1 MTAIAHIIVQLV
13 HIEGPRKGEIQE
25 LSEPEIL
32 IGRHPGCQ
40 VRFPK
45 DAVTLSRKHARILRE
60 GNRFKI
66 VDQSTNGTFVNG
78 KQVQE
83 IFLKDGDVI
92 TFSEGGPKVSFLTQV
107 SDPPVPQAA
116 AQMDTPPI
124 FTPGISTSAPQ
135 QPVPQP
141 QPAVPP
147 AQPSMAPQP
156 VPEAPPAEAAPIIEA
171 ANAPFA
177 IQYGPALKSFQT
189 LPITVG
195 KGSRCDFVVNHPAMN
210 DQQAQFFFARNQYWI
225 KDLTGAGNVT
235 LNGIP
240 VQTQAPLETNMQ
252 VALSS
257 QGPRFRFLGGGR
269 LAEIEDPLPDQSPP
283 PLPEPARAQPEVKPA
298 APRPK
303 PGGSL
308 FKKFFR

>member
-1 MTAIAHIIVQLV
+1 MTTIAQITVQLV

-25 LSEPEIL
+25 FSDPEIL
-32 IGRHPGCQ
+32 IGRHPDCHVQ
-40 VRFPK
+40 FPK
-45 DAVTLSRKHARILRE
+45 EVVTLSRKHARIVRE

-78 KQVQE
+78 KQVRE

-92 TFSEGGPKVSFLTQV
+92 TFAEGGPKVSFLTQT
-107 SDPPVPQAA
+107 SD
-116 AQMDTPPI
+116 
-124 FTPGISTSAPQ
+124 

-141 QPAVPP
+141 GSSPVVSPVIMASPSTTHPPAPPPPQPAVIS
-147 AQPSMAPQP
+147 QPGSPS
-156 VPEAPPAEAAPIIEA
+156 PPAEAAPVIQT
-171 ANAPFA
+171 ANVPFA

-189 LPITVG
+189 LPIIVG
-195 KGSRCDFVVNHPAMN
+195 KGSRCDFIVNHPAIN
-210 DQQAQFFFARNQYWI
+210 DQQAQFFFANDRYWI
-225 KDLTGAGNVT
+225 KDLTGTGNVT
-235 LNGIP
+235 LDGTP

-283 PLPEPARAQPEVKPA
+283 PSPEPDRSQPEVKPA
-298 APRPK
+298 TPRPK
-303 PGGSL
+303 PGASL
-308 FKKFFR
+308 FRKFFR